1 MGRGEIL
8 KRPLT
13 QAIIELLVLVFS
25 YWNLSI
31 FQWNWMFLEAKIF
44 IQLKKRLLHHKKT
57 QTLREKEKQTKN
69 QTQIQTLPAWN

>member
-25 YWNLSI
+25 YWNLSV

-44 IQLKKRLLHHKKT
+44 IQLKKHLLHHKKKKKA
-57 QTLREKEKQTKN
+57 LREKEKQTKS
-69 QTQIQTLPAWN
+69 QTQTLPAWN